1 MAIKIIVFAIAC
13 FIHAT
18 VMAVAD
24 ELIFPPEI
32 AESKTEITDENQLKD
47 NFRDNVSNKTSPS
60 LTQLYLQVWKT
71 HPSVQAAQAAVD
83 AARSR
88 MNAASQ
94 PLYNPELD
102 IDAERAET
110 DTVAI
115 GLSQTID
122 WADKRSAKSRIGNV
136 ELIVAEADF
145 ASVRQKIAARVSDAL
160 SKYYTTKEL
169 HKLSNSRVDLL
180 ERFLNIAENRYKAG
194 DIGQVDLELAKLAL
208 SAAHLQVA
216 SAKTDLISSR
226 KLLIETTGIIQEDW
240 PALPRYLPNLDKNI
254 SDPNV
259 LLDKLPDLR
268 ALRAMAEAS
277 KMRINL
283 AERFRK
289 PDPTVSFRGGR
300 EESDV
305 LVGLNLSIPLFVRNT
320 FKAEVNV
327 ASNEAIVQ
335 EKLLQDAFLRA
346 RTRYLMSNEG
356 YRLGVNALE
365 EWLSSGQTTLV
376 DRVKLL
382 QRLWKAGELSAPDY
396 LIQVRESL
404 DAEIAGIELR
414 GKVWQSWFEWLD
426 ASGEIETWLGL
437 TSN

>member
-1 MAIKIIVFAIAC
+1 MAIKTLVFAIAC
-13 FIHAT
+13 LIHAT
-18 VMAVAD
+18 AMAVGD
-24 ELIFPPEI
+24 ELILPPVI
-32 AESKTEITDENQLKD
+32 AKSEAEITDESQLQGD
-47 NFRDNVSNKTSPS
+47 FRDHVSNQTSPS
-60 LTQLYLQVWKT
+60 LTQFYLQVWET
-71 HPSVQAAQAAVD
+71 HPSVQAAKATVD

-94 PLYNPELD
+94 PLYNPELE

-122 WADKRSAKSRIGNV
+122 WADKRSMKSNIGKF
-136 ELIVAEADF
+136 ELLVAEADL
-145 ASVRQKIAARVSDAL
+145 ASIRQKIAAQVSDAL
-160 SKYYTTKEL
+160 AGYYTANEL
-169 HKLSNSRVDLL
+169 HNLSKSRIKLL
-180 ERFLNIAENRYKAG
+180 ERFFNIAKKRYKAG

-208 SAAHLQVA
+208 STSHLQAA
-216 SAKTDLISSR
+216 STNTDLISS
-226 KLLIETTGIIQEDW
+226 KQLLITATAITQDVW
-240 PALPRYLPNLDKNI
+240 PALPRQLPNIDNNI
-254 SDPNV
+254 PDPNT
-259 LLDKLPDLR
+259 LLDKLPELR
-268 ALRAMAEAS
+268 ALRAMTEAS

-283 AERFRK
+283 AERFRQ
-289 PDPTVSFRGGR
+289 PDPTVSLRGGR

-305 LVGLNLSIPLFVRNT
+305 LVGLNLSIPLFIRNT

-327 ASNEAIVQ
+327 ASNESIQQ

-356 YRLGVNALE
+356 YRLGLNALE
-365 EWLSSGQTTLV
+365 KWLTSGQTTLV

-382 QRLWKAGELSAPDY
+382 QRLWETGELNAPDY

-437 TSN
+437 TGN

>member
-1 MAIKIIVFAIAC
+1 MYVTAMAL
-13 FIHAT
+13 
-18 VMAVAD
+18 D
-24 ELIFPPEI
+24 NELTQPPVL
-32 AESKTEITDENQLKD
+32 AESKTEITKEVQLQSPS
-47 NFRDNVSNKTSPS
+47 RGYASNESSPS
-60 LTQLYLQVWKT
+60 LTQLYLQVWET
-71 HPSVQAAQAAVD
+71 HPSVQAAQAAVY

-88 MNAASQ
+88 KNAASQ
-94 PLYNPELD
+94 PLYNPKLE

-110 DTVAI
+110 NSVAV

-122 WADKRSAKSRIGNV
+122 WADKRSIKSSIGDF
-136 ELIVAEADF
+136 ELLVAEADF
-145 ASVRQKIAARVSDAL
+145 ASVRQKIAARVGDTL
-160 SKYYTTKEL
+160 SRYYAAEEL
-169 HKLSNSRVDLL
+169 HKLANSRVSLL
-180 ERFLNIAENRYKAG
+180 VRFFKIAENRYKAG

-216 SAKTDLISSR
+216 STKADLISSR
-226 KLLIETTGIIQEDW
+226 QLLMETTGLIQEDW
-240 PALPRYLPNLDKNI
+240 PALPKNLPNIDKAI

-268 ALRAMAEAS
+268 ALRAITEAS

-283 AERFRK
+283 AERFRQ

-300 EESDV
+300 EEPDV
-305 LVGLNLSIPLFVRNT
+305 LAGLNLSIPLFVRNT
-320 FKAEVNV
+320 FKAEVDV

-335 EKLLQDAFLRA
+335 EKLLQDAFFRA
-346 RTRYLMSNEG
+346 RTRYLISNES
-356 YRLGVNALE
+356 YRMIVNALN

-376 DRVKLL
+376 ERVKLL
-382 QRLWKAGELSAPDY
+382 QRLWEAGELSAPDY

-404 DAEIAGIELR
+404 DVEIAGIELR

-437 TSN
+437 ASN